1 MLLEENGITIRCYSV
16 ATRQHEHKESPSKT
30 SELGKPPPHYWK
42 LFKKLRTQYP
52 LQPMYN
58 DMSQNANMANSK

>member
-1 MLLEENGITIRCYSV
+1 MVFLLGCNSV
-16 ATRQHEHKESPSKT
+16 ATRQHEHKESPSKI
-30 SELGKPPPHYWK
+30 SELGKTPPPYWK
-42 LFKKLRTQYP
+42 FFKKLPTQYP